1 MRRAA
6 RSLVAG
12 CLLLT
17 ALTAA
22 QAASADGPTDLHAPP
37 DAVQVLPQPPAAGDV
52 LSLKVTARNGSTR
65 PVFNVQARVFLRR
78 NGQDTRLADVN
89 LGTVGA
95 RGAASGTAEWAW
107 DTQGLSGPQ
116 TLIVQI
122 DPDDRIQVGDEN
134 AANNVAQVTIALA
147 PRPADE
153 QGAQWQSVE
162 TRCCTLHYLS
172 GTAVARDIDALRAE
186 ADAAADDVAQRL
198 GVPLARR
205 LDIYLVPRTIG
216 HGGYAAGYLVISVH
230 DRHYPAGR
238 LRQVLRHEIAHAAQD
253 TWAPGGSITMMA
265 EGLAVWVTGG
275 HFKPE
280 PVRERAA
287 ALLRLNRYTPF
298 AQLVNDFYQK
308 QHELGYLE
316 AASFVAYLHDTY
328 GMDSLRQIFGNL
340 RRQLNANDL
349 TALNAALTQVL
360 GKGTDALE
368 GEYRTWLEAT
378 PRDAR
383 QERDVALTADFF
395 DTVRRYQQ
403 ALDPTAYFLTPWLP
417 NIQEAER
424 RGLVADYMRHP
435 EGDANLALETLL
447 LSTAEA
453 QYVGDY
459 DSMEEG
465 LRVVKDILAQHTSLP
480 DTPWPDLFG
489 DPLASAHLQITRLL
503 MARGYEAQRIEVE
516 GDSAV
521 IWATRGRED
530 MLYRLSA
537 HRADEGWRL
546 WEWVYRGVPDT
557 V

>member
-1 MRRAA
+1 MRHTL
-6 RSLVAG
+6 RSLFAA
-12 CLLLT
+12 CLLSATL
-17 ALTAA
+17 AWAA
-22 QAASADGPTDLHAPP
+22 VASADGPTDLYAPP
-37 DAVQVLPQPPAAGDV
+37 DAVQLLPQPAAAGDV

-65 PVFNVQARVFLRR
+65 AAYNVQARVFLRR
-78 NGQDTRLADVN
+78 NGQDTRLADVK

-95 RGAASGTAEWAW
+95 RGSASGAAEWAW

-122 DPDDRIQVGDEN
+122 DPDDRIQLGDEN
-134 AANNVAQVTIALA
+134 AANNVVQVRVDLA
-147 PRPADE
+147 PPPAEE
-153 QGAQWQSVE
+153 QGVQWQTVE
-162 TRCCTLHYLS
+162 TRCCSLHYRS
-172 GTAVARDIDALRAE
+172 GTAAARDLGTLRAE

-216 HGGYAAGYLVISVH
+216 HGGYASGYLVISTH

-238 LRQVLRHEIAHAAQD
+238 LAEVLRHEITHAVQD
-253 TWAPGGSITMMA
+253 TWAGGGSITMMA

-316 AASFVAYLHDTY
+316 AAGFVQYIHDTY
-328 GMDSLRQIFGNL
+328 GMDSLRQMFGAL
-340 RRQLNANDL
+340 RRQRNASDL

-360 GKGTDALE
+360 GKGVDALE
-368 GEYRTWLEAT
+368 GGYRAWLEAT
-378 PRDAR
+378 PRDAI
-383 QERDVALTADFF
+383 QERDLALTADFF

-417 NIQEAER
+417 NIQEAQR

-435 EGDANLALETLL
+435 QGDVNLALETLL
-447 LSTAEA
+447 LSAADA
-453 QYVGDY
+453 QYAGDY
-459 DSMEEG
+459 DRMAER
-465 LRVVKDILAQHTSLP
+465 LRVVKDILAQRASLP
-480 DTPWPDLFG
+480 DTPWPELFG
-489 DPLASAHLQITRLL
+489 QPLASAHLQLARLL
-503 MARGYEAQRIEVE
+503 TARGYEAQRIEVD
-516 GDSAV
+516 GDTAT
-521 IWATRGRED
+521 IWASRAHED
-530 MLYRLSA
+530 VLYRLSA
-537 HRADEGWRL
+537 HRADEDWRL
-546 WEWVYRGVPDT
+546 WEWVYRGVPDA

>member
-1 MRRAA
+1 MRHTL
-6 RSLVAG
+6 RSLFAA
-12 CLLLT
+12 CLLSATL
-17 ALTAA
+17 AWAA
-22 QAASADGPTDLHAPP
+22 VASADGPTDLYAPP
-37 DAVQVLPQPPAAGDV
+37 DAVQLLPQPAAAGDV

-65 PVFNVQARVFLRR
+65 AAYNVQARVFLRR
-78 NGQDTRLADVN
+78 NGQDTRLADVK

-95 RGAASGTAEWAW
+95 RGSTSGMAEWAW

-122 DPDDRIQVGDEN
+122 DPDDRIQLGDEN
-134 AANNVAQVTIALA
+134 AANNVVQVRVDLA
-147 PRPADE
+147 PPPAEE
-153 QGAQWQSVE
+153 QGVQWQTVE
-162 TRCCTLHYLS
+162 TRCCSLHYMS
-172 GTAVARDIDALRAE
+172 GTAAARDLGTLRAE

-216 HGGYAAGYLVISVH
+216 HGGYASGYLVISTH

-238 LRQVLRHEIAHAAQD
+238 LAEVLRHEITHAVQD
-253 TWAPGGSITMMA
+253 TWAGGGSITMMA

-316 AASFVAYLHDTY
+316 AAGFVQYIHDTY
-328 GMDSLRQIFGNL
+328 GMDSLRQMFGAL
-340 RRQLNANDL
+340 RRQRNASDL

-360 GKGTDALE
+360 GKGVDALE
-368 GEYRTWLEAT
+368 GGYRAWLEAT
-378 PRDAR
+378 PRDAI
-383 QERDVALTADFF
+383 QERDLALTADFF

-417 NIQEAER
+417 NIQEAQR

-435 EGDANLALETLL
+435 QGDVNLALETLL
-447 LSTAEA
+447 LSAADA
-453 QYVGDY
+453 QYAGDY
-459 DSMEEG
+459 DRMAER
-465 LRVVKDILAQHTSLP
+465 LRVVKDILAQRASLP
-480 DTPWPDLFG
+480 DTPWPELFG
-489 DPLASAHLQITRLL
+489 QPLASAHLQLARLL
-503 MARGYEAQRIEVE
+503 TARGYEAQRIEVD
-516 GDSAV
+516 GDTAT
-521 IWATRGRED
+521 IWASRAHED
-530 MLYRLSA
+530 VLYRLSA
-537 HRADEGWRL
+537 HRADEDWRL
-546 WEWVYRGVPDT
+546 WEWVYRGVPDA

>member
-1 MRRAA
+1 MRHTL
-6 RSLVAG
+6 RSLFAA
-12 CLLLT
+12 CLLSATL
-17 ALTAA
+17 AWAA
-22 QAASADGPTDLHAPP
+22 VASADGPTDLYAPP
-37 DAVQVLPQPPAAGDV
+37 DAVQLLPQPAAAGDV

-65 PVFNVQARVFLRR
+65 AAYNVQARVFLRR
-78 NGQDTRLADVN
+78 NGQDTRLADVK

-95 RGAASGTAEWAW
+95 RGSASGAAEWAW

-122 DPDDRIQVGDEN
+122 DPDDRIQLGDEN
-134 AANNVAQVTIALA
+134 AANNVVQVRVDLA
-147 PRPADE
+147 PPPAEE
-153 QGAQWQSVE
+153 QGVQWQTVE
-162 TRCCTLHYLS
+162 TRCCSLHYMS
-172 GTAVARDIDALRAE
+172 GTAAARDLGTLRAE

-216 HGGYAAGYLVISVH
+216 HGGYASGYLVISTH

-238 LRQVLRHEIAHAAQD
+238 LAEVLRHEITHAVQD
-253 TWAPGGSITMMA
+253 AWAGGGSITMMA

-316 AASFVAYLHDTY
+316 AAGFVQYIHDTY
-328 GMDSLRQIFGNL
+328 GMDSLRQMFGAL
-340 RRQLNANDL
+340 RRQRNASDL

-360 GKGTDALE
+360 GKGVDALE
-368 GEYRTWLEAT
+368 GGYRAWLEAT
-378 PRDAR
+378 PRDAI
-383 QERDVALTADFF
+383 QERDLALTADFF

-417 NIQEAER
+417 NIQEAQR

-435 EGDANLALETLL
+435 QGDVNLALETLL
-447 LSTAEA
+447 LSAADA
-453 QYVGDY
+453 QYAGDY
-459 DSMEEG
+459 DRMAER
-465 LRVVKDILAQHTSLP
+465 LRVVKDILAQRASLP
-480 DTPWPDLFG
+480 DTPWPELFG
-489 DPLASAHLQITRLL
+489 QPLASAHLQLARLL
-503 MARGYEAQRIEVE
+503 TARGYEAQRIEVD
-516 GDSAV
+516 GDTAT
-521 IWATRGRED
+521 IWASRAHED
-530 MLYRLSA
+530 VLYRLSA
-537 HRADEGWRL
+537 HRADEDWRL
-546 WEWVYRGVPDT
+546 WEWVYRGVPDA

>member
-1 MRRAA
+1 MRHTL
-6 RSLVAG
+6 RSLFAA
-12 CLLLT
+12 CLLSATL
-17 ALTAA
+17 AWAA
-22 QAASADGPTDLHAPP
+22 VASADGPTDLYAPP
-37 DAVQVLPQPPAAGDV
+37 DAVQLLPQPAAAGDV

-65 PVFNVQARVFLRR
+65 AAYNVQARVFLRR
-78 NGQDTRLADVN
+78 NGQDTRLADVK

-95 RGAASGTAEWAW
+95 RGSASGAAEWAW
-107 DTQGLSGPQ
+107 NTQGLSGPQ

-122 DPDDRIQVGDEN
+122 DPDDRIQLGDEN
-134 AANNVAQVTIALA
+134 AANNVVQVRVDLA
-147 PRPADE
+147 PPPAEE
-153 QGAQWQSVE
+153 QGVQWQTVE
-162 TRCCTLHYLS
+162 TRCCSLHYMS
-172 GTAVARDIDALRAE
+172 GTAAARDLGTLRAE

-216 HGGYAAGYLVISVH
+216 HGGYASGYLVISTH

-238 LRQVLRHEIAHAAQD
+238 LAEVLRHEITHAVQD
-253 TWAPGGSITMMA
+253 TWAGGGSITMMA

-316 AASFVAYLHDTY
+316 AAGFVQYIHDTY
-328 GMDSLRQIFGNL
+328 GMDSLRQMFGAL
-340 RRQLNANDL
+340 RRQRNASDL

-360 GKGTDALE
+360 GKGVDALE
-368 GEYRTWLEAT
+368 GGYRAWLEAT
-378 PRDAR
+378 PRDAI
-383 QERDVALTADFF
+383 QERDLALTADFF

-417 NIQEAER
+417 NIQEAQR

-435 EGDANLALETLL
+435 QGDVNLALETLL
-447 LSTAEA
+447 LSAADA
-453 QYVGDY
+453 QYAGDY
-459 DSMEEG
+459 DRMAER
-465 LRVVKDILAQHTSLP
+465 LRVVKDILAQRASLP
-480 DTPWPDLFG
+480 DTPWPELFG
-489 DPLASAHLQITRLL
+489 QPLASAHLQLARLL
-503 MARGYEAQRIEVE
+503 TARGYEAQRIEVD
-516 GDSAV
+516 GDTAT
-521 IWATRGRED
+521 IWASRAHED
-530 MLYRLSA
+530 VLYRLSA
-537 HRADEGWRL
+537 HRADEDWRL
-546 WEWVYRGVPDT
+546 WEWVYRGVPDA

>member
-1 MRRAA
+1 MRHTL
-6 RSLVAG
+6 RSLFAA
-12 CLLLT
+12 CLLSATL
-17 ALTAA
+17 AWAA
-22 QAASADGPTDLHAPP
+22 VASADGPTDLYAPP
-37 DAVQVLPQPPAAGDV
+37 DAVQLLPQPAAAGDV

-65 PVFNVQARVFLRR
+65 AAYNVQARVFLRR
-78 NGQDTRLADVN
+78 NGQDTRLADVK

-95 RGAASGTAEWAW
+95 RGSASGAAEWAW

-122 DPDDRIQVGDEN
+122 DPDDRIQLGDEN
-134 AANNVAQVTIALA
+134 AANNVVQVRVDLA
-147 PRPADE
+147 PPPAEE
-153 QGAQWQSVE
+153 QGVQWQTVE
-162 TRCCTLHYLS
+162 TRCCSLHYMS
-172 GTAVARDIDALRAE
+172 GTAAARDLGTLRAE

-216 HGGYAAGYLVISVH
+216 HGGYASGYLVISTH

-238 LRQVLRHEIAHAAQD
+238 LAEVLRHEITHAVQD
-253 TWAPGGSITMMA
+253 TWAGGGSITMMA

-316 AASFVAYLHDTY
+316 AAGFVQYIHDTY
-328 GMDSLRQIFGNL
+328 GMDSLRQMFGAL
-340 RRQLNANDL
+340 RRQRNASDL

-360 GKGTDALE
+360 GKGVDALE
-368 GEYRTWLEAT
+368 GGYRAWLEAT
-378 PRDAR
+378 PRDAI
-383 QERDVALTADFF
+383 QERDLALTADFF

-417 NIQEAER
+417 NIQEAQR

-435 EGDANLALETLL
+435 QGDVNLALETLL
-447 LSTAEA
+447 LSAADA
-453 QYVGDY
+453 QYAGDY
-459 DSMEEG
+459 DRMAER
-465 LRVVKDILAQHTSLP
+465 LRVVKDILAQRASLP
-480 DTPWPDLFG
+480 DTPWPELFG
-489 DPLASAHLQITRLL
+489 QPLASAHLQLARLL
-503 MARGYEAQRIEVE
+503 TARGYEAQRIEVD
-516 GDSAV
+516 GDTAT
-521 IWATRGRED
+521 IWASRAHED
-530 MLYRLSA
+530 VLYRLSA
-537 HRADEGWRL
+537 HRADEDWRL
-546 WEWVYRGVPDT
+546 WEWVYRGVPDA

>member
-1 MRRAA
+1 MRHAA
-6 RSLVAG
+6 RSLVAA
-12 CLLLT
+12 CVLLI
-17 ALTAA
+17 ALLGAKT
-22 QAASADGPTDLHAPP
+22 ASADDPTDLYAPP
-37 DAVQVLPQPPAAGDV
+37 GAVQLLPQPPAAGDV
-52 LSLKVTARNGSTR
+52 LSLKVTARNGSPR

-78 NGQDTRLADVN
+78 NGQDTRLADLK
-89 LGTVGA
+89 LGTIGA
-95 RGAASGTAEWAW
+95 RGSASGTAEWAW
-107 DTQGLSGPQ
+107 DTQGLSGQQ

-122 DPDDRIQVGDEN
+122 DPDDRIQAGDEN
-134 AANNVAQVTIALA
+134 ATNNVAQVTVALA
-147 PRPADE
+147 PPPADE
-153 QGAQWQSVE
+153 QDVRWQSVD
-162 TRCCTLHYLS
+162 TRCCTLHYMS
-172 GTAVARDIDALRAE
+172 GTAAARDIDALRVE
-186 ADAAADDVAQRL
+186 ADDAADYVAQQL
-198 GVPLARR
+198 GVSLARR

-216 HGGYAAGYLVISVH
+216 HGGYASGYLVVSTH

-238 LRQVLRHEIAHAAQD
+238 LREVLRHEITHAVQD

-298 AQLVNDFYQK
+298 ARLVNDFYQK

-316 AASFVAYLHDTY
+316 AAGFVQYIHDTY
-328 GMDSLRQIFGNL
+328 GLDSLRQVFGAL
-340 RRQLNANDL
+340 RRQRTANDL

-360 GKGTDALE
+360 GKGVDALE
-368 GEYRTWLEAT
+368 AEYRAWLEAT
-378 PRDAR
+378 PRDAI
-383 QERDVALTADFF
+383 QERDLALTADFF

-417 NIQEAER
+417 NIQEAQR
-424 RGLVADYMRHP
+424 RGVAADYMRHP
-435 EGDANLALETLL
+435 EGDVNLAMETLL
-447 LSTAEA
+447 LSAAEA

-459 DSMEEG
+459 DGMAER
-465 LRVVKDILAQHTSLP
+465 LRVVKDILAQRASLP

-489 DPLASAHLQITRLL
+489 HPLASAHLQIARLL
-503 MARGYEAQRIEVE
+503 TARGYEAQRIEVE
-516 GDSAV
+516 GDSAT